1 MRPSGK
7 MKCARTVVIRSNSS
21 TMMTLSKP
29 PRPSFYSGIGSPSS
43 SLGRWTA
50 KRPQTPWRPVP
61 ILAIALPTK
70 SRSGIWCEG
79 QPRGR
84 EKIRAERTGK
94 TLNASLLLEG
104 GRWRSWTFSARNY
117 FFLACDLNET
127 PRRIAAFFMDS
138 GDRPVSLTTSSKD
151 FEARPSSINRRSSLN
166 DQCRF
171 LTITDSLGS
180 DKVAKRSRDDIAGVG
195 PDLGELVRRSD
206 RYLISRRVRN
216 KCHPLSLMS
225 AFAVN
230 SGTADGPQFQRAEK
244 ATRRDK

>member
-1 MRPSGK
+1 

-104 GRWRSWTFSARNY
+104 GRWKSWTFSARNY

-151 FEARPSSINRRSSLN
+151 FEAPPSSVFERPMPFSTV
-166 DQCRF
+166 
-171 LTITDSLGS
+171 TITDSLGS
-180 DKVAKRSRDDIAGVG
+180 DKAAKRSRDDIAGVG
-195 PDLGELVRRSD
+195 PDLGELVRPSD

-216 KCHPLSLMS
+216 KCRPLSLMS
-225 AFAVN
+225 ALAVN

-244 ATRRDK
+244 ATRRDKYSGHCEFI